1 MSELASPDR
10 PDFADNA
17 CGRLRHAMAEADGAW
32 HPHHEL
38 EQVGGRRFP
47 ARLHDIERGSD
58 GGVSLAYECR
68 AIDGREG
75 AYEYRLRPWREDEE
89 RPTLRRQRAR
99 ERIEE
104 LLKQVERQAE
114 EIARLTRRLEEAE
127 RRSLT
132 PREETRSTTPQ
143 LTLGGIP

>member
-17 CGRLRHAMAEADGAW
+17 CGRLRHVMSDGAW
-32 HPHHEL
+32 HQHHEL

-47 ARLHDIERGSD
+47 ARLHDIERGAD
-58 GGVSLAYECR
+58 GGPSLAYECR
-68 AIDGREG
+68 AVDGREG
-75 AYEYRLRPWREDEE
+75 AYEYRLRPWREGEE
-89 RPTLRRQRAR
+89 RPTPRRQRAR

-104 LLKQVERQAE
+104 LLEQVQHQAE

-127 RRSLT
+127 RRSR
-132 PREETRSTTPQ
+132 PNTPQ
-143 LTLGGIP
+143 LTLGGIL